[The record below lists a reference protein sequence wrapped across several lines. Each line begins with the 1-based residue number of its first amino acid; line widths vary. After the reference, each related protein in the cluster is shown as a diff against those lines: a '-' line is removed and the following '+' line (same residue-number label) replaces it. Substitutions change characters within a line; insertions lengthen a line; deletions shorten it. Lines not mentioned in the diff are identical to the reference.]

1 MENIK
6 NKNIFTSLKKLW
18 PYLRKSKKYIIMYS
32 ILSIFEIGIGIVLPL
47 VSAKIILNI
56 TNGLMKQLLYASLT
70 VLIIESFSHL
80 FRFLKDLLYI
90 RIYENTLTSLQIA
103 IAEESLKL
111 EIQEIDK
118 KSSGVFIDRLNKDTE
133 EISGL
138 FMEYAYWIAYVLSNF
153 GILFTIFILNKYLF
167 VYAIITSAC
176 IFIINKVRLQKQYK
190 LKKQVKKLNEKKT
203 SLTSELIKGIRDIK
217 LLNAADNILEQTTD
231 KIIET
236 SKKETTIMNIR
247 RRYLHCENFFKSF
260 SDFVLIVLGCVLYK
274 KSLLTI
280 PTFIII
286 YNYQP
291 KIKNLLNGVVQ
302 ILEYNKRFILAAD
315 RIFEIVEDGTFKKEK
330 FGKKH
335 IDNLKGKIEFKNVKF
350 KYDDYEVLKDLSFT
364 INPNEKVAFVGK
376 SGGGKTTIFNLIT
389 KLYTANSGKILL
401 DDTPINSLD
410 YDTIRSNIG
419 VVTQNP
425 YIFDLSIKENLLLV
439 NKDASMDEI
448 RKACKLACLDRY
460 IMRLPNKYDTIL
472 GENGITLSG
481 GQKQRLAIARAL
493 IMKSKIILF
502 DEATSALDNETQ
514 DKIQEAIQN
523 LDENYT
529 IIIVAH
535 RLSTVID
542 CDKIFVLDQGKVVES
557 GTHKELIKKSEI
569 YKSLY
574 NKDMM

>member
-56 TNGLMKQLLYASLT
+56 TNALMKQLLYASIT
-70 VLIIESFSHL
+70 VLIIESFSHF

-103 IAEESLKL
+103 LAKESLKL

-118 KSSGVFIDRLNKDTE
+118 KSSGVFIDRINKDTE

-167 VYAIITSAC
+167 VYALITSTC
-176 IFIINKVRLQKQYK
+176 IFIINKIRLQKQYK

-203 SLTSELIKGIRDIK
+203 SLTSELVKGIRDIK
-217 LLNAADNILEQTTD
+217 LLNATDNILEQTTE

-260 SDFVLIVLGCVLYK
+260 SDFVLIVIGCLLYK

-315 RIFEIVEDGTFKKEK
+315 RIFEIIENNTFKKEK

-335 IDNLKGKIEFKNVKF
+335 IDKLKGKIEFKNVKF
-350 KYDDYEVLKDLSFT
+350 KYDDYEVLKDLNFT

-376 SGGGKTTIFNLIT
+376 SGAGKTTIFNLIT
-389 KLYTANSGKILL
+389 KLYTANGGKILL

-425 YIFDLSIKENLLLV
+425 YIFDLSIKDNLLLV
-439 NKDASMDEI
+439 NKDATMDEI

-514 DKIQEAIQN
+514 DEIQEAIQN

-542 CDKIFVLDQGKVVES
+542 CDKIFVLDQGKVVEC

-574 NKDMM
+574 NKDMV